1 MKKILSIIAVLFVM
15 TAGTPKVA
23 KADVDPCYTH
33 IMCGHIVVICCAYD
47 YVIWDEIYCGLD
59 ED

>member
-15 TAGTPKVA
+15 AAVVPKVA
-23 KADVDPCYTH
+23 KANTPCQTV
-33 IMCGHIVVICCAYD
+33 IMCGHYVLICDAYD